1 MSSFLKINL
10 LIFLQLFMVTVIA
23 QQAPMYTNYMH
34 NMLAVN
40 PAYAGSRNALSLT
53 ALHRSQWVRF
63 ADAPSTQT
71 INVHSPITAKHI
83 GLGLSLM
90 NDRLGVVNNT
100 SAFVSFAYKIQ
111 INKQSRLALGLSGG
125 VNLIQANLSS
135 LALDEQNDPAFQA
148 NLKNKALGNF
158 GFGMHYSNQHYYVG
172 LSVPNLVQN
181 NYEQNAISNGSAITG
196 VERRHYFLN
205 AGAWINLGHNWI
217 FKPSTLVKLT
227 EAAPVQLD
235 VTAAFM
241 LSQQFNIGL
250 MYRTGDAFG
259 ALIGMQ
265 IKPQIYLGYAYD
277 WSFGNR
283 TFTYNS
289 GSHEVV
295 LRYDFQKARSG
306 LRANATDF

>member
-1 MSSFLKINL
+1 MSRFLKINL
-10 LIFLQLFMVTVIA
+10 LIFLQLFMLTVIA

-135 LALDEQNDPAFQA
+135 LALDQQNDPAFQA
-148 NLKNKALGNF
+148 NLKNKTLGNF
-158 GFGMHYSNQHYYVG
+158 GFGMHYSNQHYYIG

-181 NYEQNAISNGSAITG
+181 NYEQNSISNGSAITG

-205 AGAWINLGHNWI
+205 AGARINIGHNWI
-217 FKPSTLVKLT
+217 FKPSTLVKMT

-241 LSQQFNIGL
+241 LSEQFNMGL

-295 LRYDFQKARSG
+295 LRYDFQKANSG

>member
-1 MSSFLKINL
+1 MSRFLKINL
-10 LIFLQLFMVTVIA
+10 LISLQLCMLTLNA
-23 QQAPMYTNYMH
+23 QQAPMYSNYMH
-34 NMLAVN
+34 NMLSVN

-71 INVHSPITAKHI
+71 INIHSPMTAKHI

-135 LALDEQNDPAFQA
+135 LALDQQNDPAFQA

-158 GFGMHYSNQHYYVG
+158 GFGMHYSNQHYYIG

-181 NYEQNAISNGSAITG
+181 NYKQNTISNGSAITG
-196 VERRHYFLN
+196 VERRHYFLT
-205 AGAWINLGHNWI
+205 AGALINLGNNWA
-217 FKPSTLVKLT
+217 FKPSTLVKMT
-227 EAAPVQLD
+227 EAAPVQLN
-235 VTAAFM
+235 VTAAFV
-241 LSQQFNIGL
+241 LSEQFNMGL

-265 IKPQIYLGYAYD
+265 IKPQIYVGYAYD

-283 TFTYNS
+283 TFLYNT

>member
-1 MSSFLKINL
+1 MSRFLKINL
-10 LIFLQLFMVTVIA
+10 LIFLQLFMLAAIA
-23 QQAPMYTNYMH
+23 QQAPMYSNYMH

-135 LALDEQNDPAFQA
+135 LALDQQNDPAFQA

-158 GFGMHYSNQHYYVG
+158 GFGMHYSNQHYNV
-172 LSVPNLVQN
+172 
-181 NYEQNAISNGSAITG
+181 
-196 VERRHYFLN
+196 FLN
-205 AGAWINLGHNWI
+205 PPHL
-217 FKPSTLVKLT
+217 
-227 EAAPVQLD
+227 
-235 VTAAFM
+235 
-241 LSQQFNIGL
+241 
-250 MYRTGDAFG
+250 
-259 ALIGMQ
+259 
-265 IKPQIYLGYAYD
+265 
-277 WSFGNR
+277 
-283 TFTYNS
+283 
-289 GSHEVV
+289 
-295 LRYDFQKARSG
+295 
-306 LRANATDF
+306 

>member
-90 NDRLGVVNNT
+90 NDRLGAVNNT

-125 VNLIQANLSS
+125 VNLIQANLSN
-135 LALDEQNDPAFQA
+135 LALDQQNDPAFQA

-158 GFGMHYSNQHYYVG
+158 GFGMHYSNEHYYIG

-205 AGAWINLGHNWI
+205 AGASINLGHNWI
-217 FKPSTLVKLT
+217 FKPSTLVKMT

-235 VTAAFM
+235 VTAVFM
-241 LSQQFNIGL
+241 LSQQFNMGL

>member
-1 MSSFLKINL
+1 
-10 LIFLQLFMVTVIA
+10 
-23 QQAPMYTNYMH
+23 MYTNYMQ

-63 ADAPSTQT
+63 AAAPSTQT

-111 INKQSRLALGLSGG
+111 INKVAKLALGLSGG

-135 LALDEQNDPAFQA
+135 LALDQQNDPAFQA

-158 GFGMHYSNQHYYVG
+158 GFGMYYTQQQFYIG

-181 NYEQNAISNGSAITG
+181 NYEQNGISNGSALSG
-196 VERRHYFLN
+196 VERRHYFLS
-205 AGAWINLGHNWI
+205 AGAWIGLGNNWV

-241 LSQQFNIGL
+241 LSEQFNMGL
-250 MYRTGDAFG
+250 MFRTGDAFG

-265 IKPQIYLGYAYD
+265 IKPQLYVGYAYD

-283 TFTYNS
+283 TFTYNA

-295 LRYDFQKARSG
+295 LRYDFQKAHSG
-306 LRANATDF
+306 LRAKATDF

>member
-1 MSSFLKINL
+1 
-10 LIFLQLFMVTVIA
+10 
-23 QQAPMYTNYMH
+23 
-34 NMLAVN
+34 
-40 PAYAGSRNALSLT
+40 
-53 ALHRSQWVRF
+53 
-63 ADAPSTQT
+63 
-71 INVHSPITAKHI
+71 
-83 GLGLSLM
+83 
-90 NDRLGVVNNT
+90 
-100 SAFVSFAYKIQ
+100 
-111 INKQSRLALGLSGG
+111 LGLSGG

-135 LALDEQNDPAFQA
+135 LALDQQNDPAFQA

-158 GFGMHYSNQHYYVG
+158 GFGVHYSNQHYYVG

-181 NYEQNAISNGSAITG
+181 NYEHNAISNGSAITG

-205 AGAWINLGHNWI
+205 AGAWISLGHNWI

-241 LSQQFNIGL
+241 LSQQFNMGL

>member
-1 MSSFLKINL
+1 MSRFLKINL
-10 LIFLQLFMVTVIA
+10 LIFLQLFMLTVTA

-34 NMLAVN
+34 NMLALN

-90 NDRLGVVNNT
+90 NDRIGVVNNT

-135 LALDEQNDPAFQA
+135 LALDQQNDPAFQA

-158 GFGMHYSNQHYYVG
+158 GFGMHYSNQHYYIG

-181 NYEQNAISNGSAITG
+181 NYEQNSISNGSAITG

-217 FKPSTLVKLT
+217 FKPSTLVKMT
-227 EAAPVQLD
+227 EAAPIQLD

-241 LSQQFNIGL
+241 LSEQFNMGL
-250 MYRTGDAFG
+250 MYRTGDAIG

-306 LRANATDF
+306 QHANATDF

>member
-1 MSSFLKINL
+1 M
-10 LIFLQLFMVTVIA
+10 
-23 QQAPMYTNYMH
+23 
-34 NMLAVN
+34 
-40 PAYAGSRNALSLT
+40 
-53 ALHRSQWVRF
+53 
-63 ADAPSTQT
+63 
-71 INVHSPITAKHI
+71 
-83 GLGLSLM
+83 
-90 NDRLGVVNNT
+90 
-100 SAFVSFAYKIQ
+100 
-111 INKQSRLALGLSGG
+111 
-125 VNLIQANLSS
+125 
-135 LALDEQNDPAFQA
+135 
-148 NLKNKALGNF
+148 
-158 GFGMHYSNQHYYVG
+158 
-172 LSVPNLVQN
+172 
-181 NYEQNAISNGSAITG
+181 
-196 VERRHYFLN
+196 
-205 AGAWINLGHNWI
+205 
-217 FKPSTLVKLT
+217 KLT

-241 LSQQFNIGL
+241 LSQQFIMGL

>member
-1 MSSFLKINL
+1 MSRFLKINL
-10 LIFLQLFMVTVIA
+10 LIYLQLYILTANA

-71 INVHSPITAKHI
+71 LNIHSPITAKHI
-83 GLGLSLM
+83 GLGLSLT

-100 SAFVSFAYKIQ
+100 SAFVSFAYKIH

-135 LALDEQNDPAFQA
+135 LALDQQNDPAFQA

-158 GFGMHYSNQHYYVG
+158 GFGMHYSNQHYYIG

-181 NYEQNAISNGSAITG
+181 NYEQNSISNGSARTG
-196 VERRHYFLN
+196 VVRRHYFLT
-205 AGAWINLGHNWI
+205 AGGLIDLGHNWV
-217 FKPSTLVKLT
+217 FKPSTMVKLT

-235 VTAAFM
+235 VTALFM
-241 LSQQFNIGL
+241 VSQQFNFGA

-259 ALIGMQ
+259 ALVGLQ
-265 IKPQIYLGYAYD
+265 IKPQFYLGYAYD

-283 TFTYNS
+283 TFTYNT

-295 LRYDFQKARSG
+295 LRYDFQKAHSG